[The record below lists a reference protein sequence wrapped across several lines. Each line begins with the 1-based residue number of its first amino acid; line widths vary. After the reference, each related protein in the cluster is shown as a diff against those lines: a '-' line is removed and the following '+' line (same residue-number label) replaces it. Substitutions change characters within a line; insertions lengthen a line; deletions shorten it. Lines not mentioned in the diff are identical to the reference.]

1 MFTKR
6 REANSSSQHNSEFTF
21 DDLRMW
27 KTYNIGAGKLIS
39 WESIRLCPQEA
50 TSLMEETPF
59 FPTSTREMNRTT
71 NQQKKDDEDEDS
83 IECPNPQCMEEFH
96 SPTELEA
103 YLNVTAHHSAAEQ
116 VRSGLYI
123 TH

>member
-1 MFTKR
+1 MKKI
-6 REANSSSQHNSEFTF
+6 ANSSSQHNSEFSS
-21 DDLRMW
+21 DDLRVW

-83 IECPNPQCMEEFH
+83 IECPNPHGGIPQAHRAGSLFQCYRTSQPSRASEKR
-96 SPTELEA
+96 TL
-103 YLNVTAHHSAAEQ
+103 
-116 VRSGLYI
+116 
-123 TH
+123 